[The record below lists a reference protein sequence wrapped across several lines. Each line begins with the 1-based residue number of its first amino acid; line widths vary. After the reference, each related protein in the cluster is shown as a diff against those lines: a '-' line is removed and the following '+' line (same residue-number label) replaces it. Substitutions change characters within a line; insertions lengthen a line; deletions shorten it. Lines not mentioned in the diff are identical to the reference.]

1 MSDPKLS
8 VPIPGLDEA
17 LARREAQLKEMAKA
31 EASPTGAPVIPTGL
45 VPWLVGVV
53 AVAGALSEV
62 LPEHT
67 IAAHVCRGIFFIGTA
82 LGLASPGLRKK

>member
-8 VPIPGLDEA
+8 VSIPGLDEA

-31 EASPTGAPVIPTGL
+31 ETSPTGKPVIPTSI
-45 VPWLVGVV
+45 VPWLVGIV

-67 IAAHVCRGIFFIGTA
+67 IGAYACRTIFFIGSA
-82 LGLASPGLRKK
+82 LGLVSPGLRKK